1 MRDNLFKYGS
11 GIISISMYSSNL
23 HPDVNIG
30 LTRLVKFYLIEL
42 GGAVTSDLLVYAP
55 DVFFQQLYSKGC
67 EKVVGNIISSSGELV
82 AIYKCGNVYI
92 GLDVGESILR
102 RLPSELREKV
112 RMNPPESVGREY
124 VERLRPILD
133 YGKGVILREIYSD
146 YFVLSFVEGSVLTIY
161 DGRPI
166 ELLRN
171 VPVSRFKRELT
182 RDYYL
187 HLIRIED
194 ANRVTFGV
202 QGRTGGGVEVT
213 YQYDFNKG
221 GNLEMI
227 REDDSS
233 VSKDFTNLDEQ
244 ILTQMYKKLSE
255 IEIRIKDALSFIM
268 PPDYI
273 SQFFK

>member
-1 MRDNLFKYGS
+1 
-11 GIISISMYSSNL
+11 MYSSNL
-23 HPDVNIG
+23 HPDVNIWF
-30 LTRLVKFYLIEL
+30 TRLVKFHLIEL
-42 GGAVTSDLLVYAP
+42 GNAVISDLLVYAP

-67 EKVVGNIISSSGELV
+67 EKVVGNIIPSSGELV

-112 RMNPPESVGREY
+112 RMVPPESVGREY
-124 VERLRPILD
+124 VERLRPEID

-194 ANRVTFGV
+194 ANKVTFGV
-202 QGRTGGGVEVT
+202 QGRTGGGGVEVS

-244 ILTQMYKKLSE
+244 ILTQMFKKRSE
-255 IEIRIKDALSFIM
+255 IEMRIKDALSFIM
-268 PPDYI
+268 PPEYI

>member
-1 MRDNLFKYGS
+1 
-11 GIISISMYSSNL
+11 MYSLNL
-23 HPDVNIG
+23 HPDVSIG

-42 GGAVTSDLLVYAP
+42 GDAVMSDLLVYAP
-55 DVFFQQLYSKGC
+55 DVLFQQLYSKGC
-67 EKVVGNIISSSGELV
+67 EKVIRIISTSSGELA
-82 AIYKCGNVYI
+82 AIYKCGDVYI
-92 GLDVGESILR
+92 GLDVSESILR
-102 RLPSELREKV
+102 RLPSELRRKV
-112 RMNPPESVGREY
+112 EMEVPESVWRDYE
-124 VERLRPILD
+124 ERLRPILD
-133 YGKGVILREIYSD
+133 YGKGVILREIYND

-171 VPVSRFKRELT
+171 VSVSRFKRELT

-194 ANRVTFGV
+194 ANKVTFDV
-202 QGRTGGGVEVT
+202 QGRAGGGGGVEVT

-227 REDDSS
+227 RENDSS
-233 VSKDFTNLDEQ
+233 VPKDFTNLDVQ
-244 ILTQMYKKLSE
+244 VLTQMYKKLSE
-255 IEIRIKDALSFIM
+255 IETRIKHALSFIM

>member
-1 MRDNLFKYGS
+1 MLGNLSRK
-11 GIISISMYSSNL
+11 
-23 HPDVNIG
+23 
-30 LTRLVKFYLIEL
+30 LIEV
-42 GGAVTSDLLVYAP
+42 GEAVMSDLLAYAP

-67 EKVVGNIISSSGELV
+67 EKVIGKVHTASGELV
-82 AIYKCGNVYI
+82 AIYKCGDVYI
-92 GLDVGESILR
+92 GLDVSESVLR
-102 RLPSELREKV
+102 QLPSELREKV
-112 RMNPPESVGREY
+112 KMEPPESVWREY
-124 VERLRPILD
+124 EERLRPILD
-133 YGKGVILREIYSD
+133 YGRGVILREIYDD

-171 VPVSRFKRELT
+171 VPVSRFKREVI

-194 ANRVTFGV
+194 ANKVTYSV

-227 REDDSS
+227 REGDSF
-233 VSKDFTNLDEQ
+233 VPKDFTNLDAQ
-244 ILTQMYKKLSE
+244 ILTQIYKKLSE
-255 IEIRIKDALSFIM
+255 IEIRIKDALGFIM
-268 PPDYI
+268 PPNTI

>member
-1 MRDNLFKYGS
+1 
-11 GIISISMYSSNL
+11 MYSLNL
-23 HPDVNIG
+23 PREVSIVLGNIS
-30 LTRLVKFYLIEL
+30 RKLIEV
-42 GGAVTSDLLVYAP
+42 GDAVMSDLLVYAP

-67 EKVVGNIISSSGELV
+67 EKVIMIISSPSGELA
-82 AIYKCGNVYI
+82 AIYKCGDVYI
-92 GLDVGESILR
+92 GLDVSESILG
-102 RLPSELREKV
+102 RLPSELRGKV
-112 RMNPPESVGREY
+112 EMKVPESVWREY
-124 VERLRPILD
+124 EERLRPILD
-133 YGKGVILREIYSD
+133 YGNGVILREIYSD

-171 VPVSRFKRELT
+171 VSVSRFKRELT

-194 ANRVTFGV
+194 ANKVTFGV

-221 GNLEMI
+221 GNLEMT
-227 REDDSS
+227 REDGSS
-233 VSKDFTNLDEQ
+233 VPKDFTNLDVQ
-244 ILTQMYKKLSE
+244 ILTQIYRRLPD
-255 IEIRIKDALSFIM
+255 IESRIEHALSFIM

>member
-1 MRDNLFKYGS
+1 
-11 GIISISMYSSNL
+11 MYSFNL

-30 LTRLVKFYLIEL
+30 LTRLVKFHLIEL
-42 GGAVTSDLLVYAP
+42 GDAVTSDLLVYAP

-67 EKVVGNIISSSGELV
+67 EKVVGNIIPSSGELV

-92 GLDVGESILR
+92 GLDVSENILR
-102 RLPSELREKV
+102 RLPSELRGKV
-112 RMNPPESVGREY
+112 EMEIPESVWREY
-124 VERLRPILD
+124 EERLRPEID
-133 YGKGVILREIYSD
+133 YGKGVILREIYNN
-146 YFVLSFVEGSVLTIY
+146 YFVLSFVGRSLLTIY

-171 VPVSRFKRELT
+171 VPVSRFRRELT

-194 ANRVTFGV
+194 ANKVTFGV
-202 QGRTGGGVEVT
+202 QGRTGGGGGVEVT

-233 VSKDFTNLDEQ
+233 VSKEFTSLDEQ

-268 PPDYI
+268 PPEYI